1 MKFIEKQIE
10 NEETGVLAS
19 CHVLSSVT
27 IDYDNQSVSAVIKSF
42 VSKDKKEAGK
52 QPIFHNI
59 VTIAAAPD
67 YDLAPNEWVLK
78 ELIKPAPENVDL
90 SQQYE
95 AQKYIF
101 AGGKIKDCEK

>member
-10 NEETGVLAS
+10 NEETGALAS

-52 QPIFHNI
+52 HK
-59 VTIAAAPD
+59 T
-67 YDLAPNEWVLK
+67 K
-78 ELIKPAPENVDL
+78 
-90 SQQYE
+90 
-95 AQKYIF
+95 
-101 AGGKIKDCEK
+101 